1 MEKWSLYFTGKEYT
15 GHNLTLVNVRKN
27 DTGDVLCIA
36 DNKIPSAVSHKF
48 ELTIHCKFF
57 IQWFSK
63 ATITVEHGPKITK
76 HFLGKHKV
84 ITPEQQFLCIILC
97 FLCI

>member
-1 MEKWSLYFTGKEYT
+1 MEKWSLYFTGKEFT
-15 GHNLTLVNVRKN
+15 GNNLTLVNVRKN

-63 ATITVEHGPKITK
+63 ATKGQLILKAN
-76 HFLGKHKV
+76 FKV
-84 ITPEQQFLCIILC
+84 FI
-97 FLCI
+97 

>member
-1 MEKWSLYFTGKEYT
+1 MIHISLMEKWSLYFIGKEFT
-15 GHNLTLVNVRKN
+15 GNNLTLVNVRKN

-57 IQWFSK
+57 IHIVVFKSNYQNHLLK
-63 ATITVEHGPKITK
+63 
-76 HFLGKHKV
+76 
-84 ITPEQQFLCIILC
+84 
-97 FLCI
+97 